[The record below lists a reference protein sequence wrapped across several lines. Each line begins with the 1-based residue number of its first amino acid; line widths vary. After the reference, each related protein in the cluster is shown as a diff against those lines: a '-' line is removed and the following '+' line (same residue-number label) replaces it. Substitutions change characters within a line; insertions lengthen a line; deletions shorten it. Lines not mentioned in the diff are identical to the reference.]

1 MDDSRDLLQ
10 LAALL
15 EQAYRLALDVR
26 DDAPSMAPDS
36 RQAAVELVDV
46 LDDARV
52 SLLQASRPTA
62 SGGPAVAR
70 PLNLRKI
77 TGPVG

>member
-1 MDDSRDLLQ
+1 MDNSRDLLQ

-15 EQAYRLALDVR
+15 ERAYRLALDVK
-26 DDAPSMAPDS
+26 DDLPSAPPGS

-52 SLLQASRPTA
+52 SLLQACLPAA
-62 SGGPAVAR
+62 SVGCAVSR
-70 PLNLRKI
+70 PLND
-77 TGPVG
+77 

>member
-15 EQAYRLALDVR
+15 EQAYRLALDVQ
-26 DDAPSMAPDS
+26 DDVPSMAPNS

-46 LDDARV
+46 LDAARV
-52 SLLQASRPTA
+52 SLLQASRPAA
-62 SGGPAVAR
+62 SSGSAVAR
-70 PLNLRKI
+70 PLNERQI
-77 TGPVG
+77 IGPIG